1 MTSFCCCSCSFNF
14 TISNDLIQRFR
25 TTMHI
30 ITGSYKILMAT
41 LLAVFIPQKCPYAS
55 PSPFNSTNSTNT
67 SLSSLSQECTF
78 QDHFINTSTTP
89 TLPFVVTV
97 FNLFTLSVFLLF
109 YLFEYYREQ
118 WCIEYLDIDDAKP
131 LSYLKLELDSY
142 PDIKEKLTKLNYY
155 YYRFSQV
162 LVVVNLI
169 NFAVSSTLFAGYI
182 DLNSIT
188 DIKTLTVLV
197 TYFLL
202 IVDKLVSVLYQSR
215 KSYFEMIPSSAYM
228 YDPAIFNTI
237 DADYAKSLKDARQ
250 QLELAKIKNKA

>member
-1 MTSFCCCSCSFNF
+1 
-14 TISNDLIQRFR
+14 
-25 TTMHI
+25 
-30 ITGSYKILMAT
+30 MAT
-41 LLAVFIPQKCPYAS
+41 LLAVFIPQKCP
-55 PSPFNSTNSTNT
+55 T
-67 SLSSLSQECTF
+67 SLSSNMTNSTLLSPYSECTF

-89 TLPFVVTV
+89 VLPFVVTI

-131 LSYLKLELDSY
+131 HSYLKLELDSY
-142 PDIKEKLTKLNYY
+142 PDIKEKLTKINYY

-162 LVVVNLI
+162 LVIVNII
-169 NFAVSSTLFAGYI
+169 NFAVSSALFAGYI
-182 DLNSIT
+182 DLKSIT

-202 IVDKLVSVLYQSR
+202 IVDKLISVLYQSR
-215 KSYFEMIPSSAYM
+215 KSYLDLIPSSAYM

-237 DADYAKSLKDARQ
+237 DADYATSLKDARQ
-250 QLELAKIKNKA
+250 QLELAKIKNRT

>member
-14 TISNDLIQRFR
+14 TIPNDLIQRFR
-25 TTMHI
+25 TTMLI

-41 LLAVFIPQKCPYAS
+41 LLAVFIPQKCPTS
-55 PSPFNSTNSTNT
+55 LNLNNMTNST
-67 SLSSLSQECTF
+67 SSIYTECTF
-78 QDHFINTSTTP
+78 QDHFISTSTTP
-89 TLPFVVTV
+89 TLPFIVTI

-109 YLFEYYREQ
+109 YVFEYYREQ

-131 LSYLKLELDSY
+131 HSYLKLELDSY
-142 PDIKEKLTKLNYY
+142 PDIKEKLTKINYY

-162 LVVVNLI
+162 LVMVNII
-169 NFAVSSTLFAGYI
+169 NFAVSSALFAGYI
-182 DLNSIT
+182 DLKSIS

-202 IVDKLVSVLYQSR
+202 IVDKLISVLYQSR
-215 KSYFEMIPSSAYM
+215 KSYLDLIPSSAYM

-237 DADYAKSLKDARQ
+237 DADYATSLKEARQ